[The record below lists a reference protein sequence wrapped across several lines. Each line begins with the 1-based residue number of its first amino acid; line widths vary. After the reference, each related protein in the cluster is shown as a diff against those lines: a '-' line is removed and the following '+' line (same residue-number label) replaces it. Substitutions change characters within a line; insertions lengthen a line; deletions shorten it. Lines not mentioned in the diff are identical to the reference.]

1 MLIIPIYAKVSLK
14 PRIKESNS
22 LSKLLKKIK
31 LAKAKKKERLISE
44 KIKNKKPRKAR
55 LVIKKNT
62 TSTQRPANQHKINIV
77 NNLVPLVK
85 GATSKINKNNKK
97 IKKYPPFQ
105 GKSIYNQRS

>member
-31 LAKAKKKERLISE
+31 LAKAKKKERLISD

-55 LVIKKNT
+55 LVIKNT

-85 GATSKINKNNKK
+85 GTTSKINKNNKK
-97 IKKYPPFQ
+97 IKKYLPFQ